1 MVRAEAIAR
10 EFFGQAATRI
20 EALPGLGSVNDI
32 FVAQFPKKRIVVRL
46 PKPEDRAG
54 AEASYTKELWCL
66 EEATRLGIPS
76 PLVLQFG
83 IHDGWPYQILSYIE
97 GVNGAQS
104 TLAPHLLWHTLGG
117 YARRFHTCSL
127 AGFGESADIF
137 SFVPPPPSNIP
148 PSVAVFCPTPAQRGW
163 QRFVRYNLDSLTAN
177 DALLGLGVYA
187 SHQRDFIVAR
197 FTALQS
203 QPVALGLCH
212 GDLSPR
218 NTVLTPEGTLVLLDW
233 GCAEAHVVPHYDLL
247 NVPDEFLGTF
257 LDGYGWPIETRAA
270 LLAQVQDLAL
280 LKAFDL
286 VRWAIDRCPRR
297 IEELAMK
304 ARARAQSVA

>member
-10 EFFGQAATRI
+10 EFFGQAATRV

-32 FVAQFPKKRIVVRL
+32 FVAQFPQKRVVVRL
-46 PKPEDRAG
+46 PKPEDQHRA
-54 AEASYTKELWCL
+54 AAFYEKERWCL
-66 EEATRLGIPS
+66 EQAATLGIPS
-76 PLVLQFG
+76 PSVLTQG
-83 IHDGWPYQILSYIE
+83 TYDSWPYQVLSFVE
-97 GVNGAQS
+97 GTNGEQS
-104 TLAPHLLWHTLGG
+104 TLVPPLLWHTLGD
-117 YARRFHTCSL
+117 YARRFHTL
-127 AGFGESADIF
+127 ATTGFGETLPELLTEDGRA
-137 SFVPPPPSNIP
+137 
-148 PSVAVFCPTPAQRGW
+148 RW
-163 QRFVRYNLDSLTAN
+163 QRFIAYNVASLTES
-177 DALLGLGVYA
+177 DPLQTLGVY
-187 SHQRDFIVAR
+187 SPPQRNAIHSR
-197 FTALQS
+197 FLQL
-203 QPVALGLCH
+203 QQHEFRLGLCH
-212 GDLSPR
+212 GDLAPR
-218 NTVLTPEGTLVLLDW
+218 NTILAPNGTLSLLDW

-257 LDGYGWPIETRAA
+257 LDGYGWPEETRAA